1 MDPQLAMVLFVTFS
15 RRAPGPLRDF
25 CDEPD
30 QIVTTRVIDALRWVL
45 GFRPTEARPDPG
57 AEAGAQTGTE
67 TGADQPGSA
76 GPAKAARSA

>member
-15 RRAPGPLRDF
+15 RRAPGLLRDF

-30 QIVTTRVIDALRWVL
+30 QILATRMIDALRWVL
-45 GFRPTEARPDPG
+45 GFRPAEARPDPG
-57 AEAGAQTGTE
+57 AETGVQ